1 MAVKKKASVTL
12 SMNAK
17 CSSHSVAQLR
27 TRDLVSIIDEPVE
40 RHGTNLGFTPTDT
53 ALSALAGCTNTIG
66 HKCAAK
72 LGVDIGDLDI
82 SVKCRFNRLGVTLE
96 EEIATPF
103 EEIDMIVTSSGS
115 ASQDELNKVAIEVA
129 KYCPLAKLFRGSGT
143 IINEDWRTAGYKYS
157 RERDQ

>member
-1 MAVKKKASVTL
+1 MAVKMKTSVTL

-27 TRDLVSIIDEPVE
+27 TRDLVSIIDEPFE

-66 HKCAAK
+66 HKCASR
-72 LGVDIGDLDI
+72 LGVDIGNLEI

-103 EEIDMIVTSSGS
+103 EEIDLVVVSDGK
-115 ASQDELNKVAIEVA
+115 ASQDELNQVAMEVA
-129 KYCPLAKLFRGSGT
+129 KYCPVSKLFRGAGT
-143 IINEDWRTAGYKYS
+143 IINEDWRKAS
-157 RERDQ
+157 